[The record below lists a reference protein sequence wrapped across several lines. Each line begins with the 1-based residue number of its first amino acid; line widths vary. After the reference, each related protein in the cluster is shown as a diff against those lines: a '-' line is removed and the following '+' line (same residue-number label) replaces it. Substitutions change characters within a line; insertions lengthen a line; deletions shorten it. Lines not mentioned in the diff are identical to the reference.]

1 MASYAMWEVIP
12 GKEAHMGQ
20 FGSKGGLR
28 RIVPVKSDR
37 NRPKA
42 ALVRLQTRL
51 LVTSSQKI
59 PTQKSA

>member
-1 MASYAMWEVIP
+1 MTSYGLWEVIP

-42 ALVRLQTRL
+42 VLLRLQTRL
-51 LVTSSQKI
+51 PVTSPETPAQK
-59 PTQKSA
+59 PA

>member
-1 MASYAMWEVIP
+1 MASYGLCGVIL

-42 ALVRLQTRL
+42 VLLRLQTRL
-51 LVTSSQKI
+51 PMTSQGTPAQK
-59 PTQKSA
+59 PA

>member
-1 MASYAMWEVIP
+1 MASYGLCGVIP

-42 ALVRLQTRL
+42 VLPRLQTRL
-51 LVTSSQKI
+51 PMTSQGTPARK
-59 PTQKSA
+59 PA

>member
-1 MASYAMWEVIP
+1 
-12 GKEAHMGQ
+12 MGQ

-42 ALVRLQTRL
+42 VLPRLQTRL
-51 LVTSSQKI
+51 PMTSQGTPAPK
-59 PTQKSA
+59 PA

>member
-1 MASYAMWEVIP
+1 MASYGLCGVIP
-12 GKEAHMGQ
+12 GKEAQMGQ

-42 ALVRLQTRL
+42 VLPRLQTRL
-51 LVTSSQKI
+51 PMTSQGTPAPK
-59 PTQKSA
+59 PA